1 MKASIA
7 VVFSF
12 IFTLGLR
19 SADKVEKPNS
29 TYVRF
34 HIDSVPASGK
44 LNLRASFQLH
54 HPPWGASTNFGDK
67 ELSAK
72 SHDFTKIGPTPWYR
86 LQDVENFSRFGTA
99 QVSMNLQVSGH
110 AEGSTEF
117 AVGKPPPVTITNRE
131 FPPDG
136 LGPSGKDLLD
146 DLSGRAPKKPDGPP
160 EPLAL
165 RIVRKISWNVP
176 DGKKYSLS
184 TDLSR
189 VETLRDHARRNYR
202 RALEATGERLF
213 PLMRPPMLTTPAW
226 SRSIGPA
233 GDYMKKTLRL
243 LGFNAV
249 DTRDS
254 VKSARLYG
262 WTTTGA
268 QYWPPTFLPHDVDAA
283 RERYDAH
290 YKARVPSALSKSA
303 TAPDVVTTVFQVAD
317 EPGEIQTEELSTPAF
332 RFRKGK
338 DGIVEFV
345 DESGE
350 GILRTKR
357 NDYADYVLE
366 ARIAASEGKL
376 TFQAGLSDKDPKVG
390 FFWTVGKLRRDAPEN
405 VAGGKIGTGGSRY
418 VRNVANLSDK
428 PRLFRLVHDGSE
440 AAMYL
445 DEKSIGT
452 LKDLPVSGGFS
463 ISGPRKRFLSLAL
476 RPIKK
481 VERLRPVLSADGPA
495 RKDVF
500 ADVADDLLLEEPVPD
515 PKKDEPK
522 DLRASIETNWLID
535 GGSEEARKGF
545 RKWLA
550 ERKVSPSLFGAESLD
565 EVSPLTLA
573 RLAETPE
580 EKRLYYWSRRYS
592 AWRTP
597 RMFALACEAIGKV
610 SPNPDLRRFV
620 ALSGH
625 SLYFPSRMPLDM
637 FELASYPDVTPG
649 VSDWM
654 STGSWRWDSHQAVAF
669 SVAPFNSGARR
680 RGGTPANF
688 PMMHC
693 VWPDVLRSYAQLG
706 NNCKLIS
713 FYNYGPYYAATE
725 GMWSESSGSHRA
737 AHLLNNR
744 LSQADD
750 LVGEGILR
758 PSRVAMLYSRS
769 TEYWNPAATFPDKRA
784 SFLGLSHEYFQP
796 ELVTEEQVAAGDLDH
811 YDALYV
817 LETHVSRAASDRILS
832 WTKRGG
838 LLWTCAD
845 SFLRD
850 EYDAPKDFL
859 AQHFGLKRA
868 FAENPANPSVRPS
881 GGISS
886 VMPVHKIKIAQPLR
900 ALAWEEA
907 QVLAT
912 YEDGPGAWLEK
923 NFHDGRVVYVGHR
936 AGLDYTRK
944 AIRLGGMRTIWP
956 DCPRAFLT
964 RSLHQ
969 RKVVRELTVSE
980 PIVLAHAL
988 SSPGGDV
995 IVLANMRADELEN
1008 LEVRLRS
1015 PAKPISVQT
1024 FDEDGDLV
1032 GIPFTH
1038 ADGVLLFRVPRL
1050 PSFLS
1055 GWNEIGQLYFVRSKP
1070 APPDDRLDKLREQTE
1085 IELDSDDPETVA
1097 VAVWRA
1103 GFFPDWK
1110 LAGKLSR
1117 LLTHEDWRVRRAS
1130 AESLG
1135 RLAPD
1140 GAESAIVGAFTKETD
1155 NHAKAD
1161 QLHALARLGSD
1172 KFEAFHKLLTAS
1184 PDPFLHEEAGLAK
1197 QRLQPA
1203 ITSNVLSEEPYA
1215 KAIASRSPELLRKV
1229 FQNRAKLNSGQLTRL
1244 LAHLPAAYPV
1254 RYGND
1259 LKAWADYFSNL
1270 PN

>member
-1 MKASIA
+1 MKSSVACA
-7 VVFSF
+7 FSF
-12 IFTLGLR
+12 LFTLGLQA
-19 SADKVEKPNS
+19 ADKEDKPNS

-34 HIDSVPASGK
+34 HIDSLPASGK

-54 HPPWGASTNFGDK
+54 HGPWGASTNFGEK
-67 ELSAK
+67 AVSVK

-86 LQDVENFSRFGTA
+86 LQDVLNFSRFGSA
-99 QVSMNLQVSGH
+99 QVSMSLQVSGD

-117 AVGKPPPVTITNRE
+117 AVGKPPPVTVATRE
-131 FPPDG
+131 FHPDG
-136 LGPSGKDLLD
+136 LGPAGEDLLD
-146 DLSGRAPKKPDGPP
+146 DLSGRAPKKPAGPP

-165 RIVRKISWNVP
+165 RIVRKMSWNVP

-262 WTTTGA
+262 WTITGA

-290 YKARVPSALSKSA
+290 YKARIPSVLSQIN
-303 TAPDVVTTVFQVAD
+303 TAPDVVPTVYQVAD
-317 EPGEIQTEELSTPAF
+317 EPGEIRTEELSTPAF

-338 DGIVEFV
+338 DGIVIFV

-357 NDYADYVLE
+357 SDYLDYVLE

-376 TFQAGLSDKDPKVG
+376 TFQAGLSEKDSKAG

-418 VRNVANLSDK
+418 VRNSANLSDK

-463 ISGPRKRFLSLAL
+463 ISGPRKSFFSLVL
-476 RPIKK
+476 RPIRKG
-481 VERLRPVLSADGPA
+481 ERLRPVLSADGPA
-495 RKDVF
+495 RKDVL
-500 ADVADDLLLEEPVPD
+500 ADVADDLLLEETVPD
-515 PKKDEPK
+515 PKKDEPR
-522 DLRASIETNWLID
+522 DLRTSIETNWLIE
-535 GGSEEARKGF
+535 GGSEEARIGF

-550 ERKVSPSLFGAESLD
+550 ERKVKPSLFGAESLND
-565 EVSPLTLA
+565 ISPLTLA
-573 RLAETPE
+573 RLAESPE
-580 EKRLYYWSRRYS
+580 QKRLYYWSRRYS

-680 RGGTPANF
+680 RGAAPANF

-693 VWPDVLRSYAQLG
+693 VWPEVLRSYAQFG

-725 GMWSESSGSHRA
+725 GMWSEASGSHRA

-769 TEYWNPAATFPDKRA
+769 TEYWNPVATFPDKRA

-817 LETHVSRAASDRILS
+817 LETHVSRAASERILS

-850 EYDAPKDFL
+850 EYDSPSDFL
-859 AQHFGLKRA
+859 AEHFGLKRA
-868 FAENPANPSVRPS
+868 FVENPTTPSVLPV
-881 GGISS
+881 GGVSS
-886 VMPVHKIKIAQPLR
+886 LVPVHKVKITKPLR
-900 ALAWEEA
+900 ALAWDEA

-912 YEDGPGAWLEK
+912 YEEEAPAWLEK
-923 NFHDGRVVYVGHR
+923 DFHDGRVVYLGHR
-936 AGLDYTRK
+936 AGFNYTRK

-956 DCPRAFLT
+956 DYPRAFLT
-964 RSLHQ
+964 RPLHQ
-969 RKVVRELTVSE
+969 RKVVRELSVSE

-988 SSPGGDV
+988 SSKGGDV
-995 IVLANMRADELEN
+995 IVLANMRADNLEN

-1015 PAKPISVQT
+1015 PSKPISVQT

-1032 GIPFTH
+1032 DAPFTY
-1038 ADGVLLFRVPRL
+1038 ADGVVLFTVPRL

-1055 GWNEIGQLYFVRSKP
+1055 GWNEIGQLYFVRSKA
-1070 APPDDRLDKLREQTE
+1070 APPDDRLDKLSEQTE
-1085 IELDSDDPETVA
+1085 TELKSDDPETVA

-1110 LAGKLSR
+1110 LGPKLPP
-1117 LLTHEDWRVRRAS
+1117 LLTHEDWRVRRAT

-1135 RLAPD
+1135 RLASD
-1140 GAESAIVGAFTKETD
+1140 GAESAIAGAFTKETD
-1155 NHAKAD
+1155 NHAKAE
-1161 QLHALARLGSD
+1161 QLHALARLGSN
-1172 KFEAFHKLLTAS
+1172 KFEPFHKLLMAS
-1184 PDPFLHEEAGLAK
+1184 PDPFLREEARLANE
-1197 QRLQPA
+1197 RLRPTVA
-1203 ITSNVLSEEPYA
+1203 PDASPRDSYA
-1215 KAIASRSPELLRKV
+1215 EAIATRSPELLRKV
-1229 FQNRAKLNSGQLTRL
+1229 FQDREKLNPGQLSRL
-1244 LAHLPAAYPV
+1244 LAHLPSAYPV
-1254 RYGND
+1254 RFGND
-1259 LKAWADYFSNL
+1259 LQAWADYFAKL